1 MKIERIESFI
11 LHPGTGKNLL
21 FCRVET
27 DDGLHG
33 WGAPLKM
40 QAGWVDLPTV
50 PGLGIDIDAEQL
62 RKRPYQQFPNRRMRH
77 YWEEFPRKDY
87 VTGAAH

>member
-50 PGLGIDIDAEQL
+50 PGLGIIDAE
-62 RKRPYQQFPNRRMRH
+62 QFPNRRMRH

>member
-1 MKIERIESFI
+1 
-11 LHPGTGKNLL
+11 
-21 FCRVET
+21 
-27 DDGLHG
+27 
-33 WGAPLKM
+33 M

-50 PGLGIDIDAEQL
+50 PGLGMDIDAEQL

>member
-1 MKIERIESFI
+1 VHVCAVIPNFRITEYFVNFRDVCDEIALAS
-11 LHPGTGKNLL
+11 LT
-21 FCRVET
+21 
-27 DDGLHG
+27 
-33 WGAPLKM
+33 M

-50 PGLGIDIDAEQL
+50 PGLGIDIDADQL